1 MTRCHAHRAGLFFL
15 VSVLALLSLPQSVE
29 AQQYDAALL
38 KGMKYRLIGPYRG
51 GRALTA
57 VGVPTQPDVY
67 YFGAV
72 SGGVW
77 KTVNA
82 GITWEPIFDDQ
93 PVSSI
98 GSIAVAESDPN
109 VIYVATAR
117 EGVYRSD
124 DEGYRWANASK
135 GLPEASAGGRP
146 AEIRTLVVHPRNPDM
161 AYIAHERHG
170 IYRTTDGGATW
181 HRFDKGLPPPAWR
194 PTYSPRLAFDP
205 GDPDRLYL
213 VFAQPIHSQLV
224 RNRLYVTSAT
234 GEWLPVEVD
243 LPPNTTIVGLTIDP
257 ATRALHFWTQ
267 DAVLELPLSP
277 KP

>member
-98 GSIAVAESDPN
+98 GSIAVAESDHRAGVWWRVKTN
-109 VIYVATAR
+109 
-117 EGVYRSD
+117 EG
-124 DEGYRWANASK
+124 
-135 GLPEASAGGRP
+135 
-146 AEIRTLVVHPRNPDM
+146 
-161 AYIAHERHG
+161 
-170 IYRTTDGGATW
+170 
-181 HRFDKGLPPPAWR
+181 
-194 PTYSPRLAFDP
+194 SPRF
-205 GDPDRLYL
+205 
-213 VFAQPIHSQLV
+213 
-224 RNRLYVTSAT
+224 
-234 GEWLPVEVD
+234 
-243 LPPNTTIVGLTIDP
+243 IVQC
-257 ATRALHFWTQ
+257 ARTRPRRARSRR
-267 DAVLELPLSP
+267 VLR
-277 KP
+277 